1 MLTSKLILIIMD
13 DSIIQGFSKYSKQ
26 QRINIL
32 IQKYNFEPD
41 LAEWLGSFE
50 AHDEKIRKIIGD
62 LSENQVSSFHLPFSV
77 APNFVVNGKNLFF
90 PLVTEES
97 SVVAALANAAGFW
110 AQRGG
115 FHAEVLGT
123 EKKGQV
129 HFIWKGKPERLQ
141 SLFPEI
147 REHLMNESDF
157 LTAKMEERGGGII
170 SLELK
175 ETNHILPNYFQLDA
189 GFETCDAMGAN
200 FINSCLEQF
209 WKSLQEYFRSS
220 EKVSGGERDCE
231 IIMAILSNYTPE
243 SRVRAWVECPVDK
256 LLEGKS
262 SEENRLFAEKFE
274 QAIRISQADVSRAV
288 THNKGIFNGIDALA
302 VATGNDFRAIEAC
315 GHAFA
320 ARSGQYSGLTDLQI
334 QDGMFRFSIEL
345 ALAVGVVGGVTAAHP
360 LAKLAMK
367 ILKNPSAS
375 ELMMYLAVAG
385 LASNFGAVKALV
397 TAGIQ
402 QGHMKMHL
410 VNILNQL
417 QVPEEKRA
425 EIHLYFQDKTVSF
438 SAVEEYWKKKMEENK
453 NGRPA

>member
-1 MLTSKLILIIMD
+1 MD
-13 DSIIQGFSKYSKQ
+13 DSILQGFSKYTKQ
-26 QRINIL
+26 QRIHAL
-32 IQKYNFEPD
+32 IQKYSLDAN
-41 LAEWLGSFE
+41 LADWLGSFE
-50 AHDEKIRKIIGD
+50 ASDETFRKIIED
-62 LSENQVSSFHLPFSV
+62 LSENPISSFHLPFSV
-77 APNFVVNGKNLFF
+77 APNFLVNGKNLFF
-90 PLVTEES
+90 PLVSEES
-97 SVVAALANAAGFW
+97 SVVAALCNAAGFW
-110 AQRGG
+110 VRRGG

-129 HFIWKGKPERLQ
+129 HFKWNGNPEYLQ

-147 REHLMNESDF
+147 RSKLLAESAF
-157 LTAKMEERGGGII
+157 LTAKMDERGGGII
-170 SLELK
+170 GIELK
-175 ETNHILPNYFQLDA
+175 CLPQILPNYFQLDA

-209 WKSLQEYFRSS
+209 GKSLQNYFMIS
-220 EKVSGGERDCE
+220 EKVSTGQRECE

-243 SRVRAWVECPVDK
+243 SRVRVWVECPVTE
-256 LLEGKS
+256 LLEGKTK
-262 SEENRLFAEKFE
+262 SECLQFARKFE

-320 ARSGQYSGLTDLQI
+320 ARNGQYAGLSEVQI
-334 QDGMFRFSIEL
+334 QDGKFRFSIEL
-345 ALAVGVVGGVTAAHP
+345 ALAVGVVGGVTAVHP

-367 ILKNPSAS
+367 ILDNPSAK

-397 TAGIQ
+397 SVGIQ

-410 VNILNQL
+410 SNIMNQL
-417 QVPEEKRA
+417 QISENCRA
-425 EIHLYFQDKTVSF
+425 EIRQYFQDKTVSY
-438 SAVEEYWKKKMEENK
+438 SAVEEYWRSFGLRDSGYE
-453 NGRPA
+453 

>member
-1 MLTSKLILIIMD
+1 MD
-13 DSIIQGFSKYSKQ
+13 NSIIQGFSKYTKQ
-26 QRINIL
+26 QRIDAL
-32 IQKYNFEPD
+32 IQKYGFEPD

-50 AHDEKIRKIIGD
+50 ATNETIHKIIDD
-62 LSENQVSSFHLPFSV
+62 LSENPVSSFHLPFSI

-90 PLVTEES
+90 PLVSEES

-110 AQRGG
+110 AKRGG

-129 HFIWKGKPERLQ
+129 HFNWNGNPEYLQ
-141 SLFPEI
+141 SLFSEI
-147 REHLMNESDF
+147 RLELLVESAF
-157 LTAKMEERGGGII
+157 LTAKMEERGGGITHV
-170 SLELK
+170 ELK
-175 ETNHILPNYFQLDA
+175 SLPHILPNYFQLDA

-209 WKSLQEYFRSS
+209 GKSLQNFFLTS
-220 EKVSGGERDCE
+220 EKISTSQRDCE
-231 IIMAILSNYTPE
+231 IIMAILSNYTPD
-243 SRVRAWVECPVDK
+243 SRVRAWVKCPVNELFD
-256 LLEGKS
+256 GKT
-262 SEENRLFAEKFE
+262 EAECLQFAQKFE

-320 ARSGQYSGLTDLQI
+320 ARNGHYSGLTDVRV
-334 QDGMFRFSIEL
+334 QDGLFRFSIEI
-345 ALAVGVVGGVTAAHP
+345 AMAVGVVGGVTAVHP
-360 LAKLAMK
+360 LSKLAMR
-367 ILKNPSAS
+367 ILGNPSAP

-397 TAGIQ
+397 SGGIQ

-410 VNILNQL
+410 SNILNQL
-417 QVPEEKRA
+417 NIPEEKRV
-425 EIHLYFQDKTVSF
+425 EIQSYFQDKTVSF
-438 SAVEEYWKKKMEENK
+438 SAVEAYWRNLES
-453 NGRPA
+453 

>member
-1 MLTSKLILIIMD
+1 MD
-13 DSIIQGFSKYSKQ
+13 NSIIQGFSKYTKQ
-26 QRINIL
+26 QRIDAL
-32 IQKYNFEPD
+32 IQKYDFDTD
-41 LAEWLGSFE
+41 LADWLGSFE
-50 AHDEKIRKIIGD
+50 APDETIRKIIAD
-62 LSENQVSSFHLPFSV
+62 LSENPVSSFHLPFSI
-77 APNFVVNGKNLFF
+77 APNFVVNGKNLFI
-90 PLVTEES
+90 PLVSEES

-110 AQRGG
+110 AKRGG

-123 EKKGQV
+123 EKKGQL
-129 HFIWKGKPERLQ
+129 HFKWNGNPEYLQ

-147 REHLMNESDF
+147 RSKVLAESAF
-157 LTAKMEERGGGII
+157 LTAKMEERGGGITGI
-170 SLELK
+170 ELK
-175 ETNHILPNYFQLDA
+175 SLPHILPNYYQIDA

-209 WKSLQEYFRSS
+209 GKSLQNFFMTS
-220 EKVSGGERDCE
+220 EKVSTGQRDCE

-243 SRVRAWVECPVDK
+243 SRVRVWVECPVND

-262 SEENRLFAEKFE
+262 VEEKIHFAEKFE

-320 ARSGQYSGLTDLQI
+320 ARNGHYSGLTDVRI
-334 QDGMFRFSIEL
+334 QDGMFRFSIEI
-345 ALAVGVVGGVTAAHP
+345 AMAVGVVGGVTAVHP
-360 LAKLAMK
+360 LSKLAMR
-367 ILKNPSAS
+367 ILDNPSAS

-397 TAGIQ
+397 SVGIQ

-410 VNILNQL
+410 SNILNQL
-417 QVPEEKRA
+417 NISEEKWV
-425 EIHLYFQDKTVSF
+425 EIQSHFQNKTVSF
-438 SAVEEYWKKKMEENK
+438 SAVEEYWKNLES
-453 NGRPA
+453 

>member
-1 MLTSKLILIIMD
+1 MD
-13 DSIIQGFSKYSKQ
+13 NSIIHGFSKYNKEE
-26 QRINIL
+26 RIDSL
-32 IQKYNFEPD
+32 IKKYGFDAD
-41 LAEWLGSFE
+41 LEQVLSSFE
-50 AHDEKIRKIIGD
+50 ANDKSIQKIID
-62 LSENQVSSFHLPFSV
+62 ELSENPISTFPFPFSV
-77 APNFVVNGKNLFF
+77 TPNFVVNGKNLFF
-90 PLVTEES
+90 PLVSEES

-110 AQRGG
+110 AKRGG

-129 HFIWKGKPERLQ
+129 HFCWNGNPEYLQ

-147 REHLMNESDF
+147 RLKLMADCAF
-157 LTAKMEERGGGII
+157 LTTKMEERGGGITGI
-170 SLELK
+170 ELK
-175 ETNHILPNYFQLDA
+175 LLPHILPNYYQLDT

-209 WKSLQEYFRSS
+209 GKSLQEYFLTS
-220 EKVSGGERDCE
+220 EKVSTSQRECE

-243 SRVRAWVECPVDK
+243 SRVHVWVECLVAD
-256 LLEGKS
+256 LLDGKS
-262 SEENRLFAEKFE
+262 EDECIQFARKFE
-274 QAIRISQADVSRAV
+274 QAIRISKVDVSRAV

-320 ARSGQYSGLTDLQI
+320 ARNGHYSGLTDVQI
-334 QDGMFRFSIEL
+334 QDGIFRFSIEL
-345 ALAVGVVGGVTAAHP
+345 ALAVGVVGGVTAIHP

-367 ILKNPSAS
+367 ILDNPSAL

-397 TAGIQ
+397 SVGIQ

-410 VNILNQL
+410 SNILNQL
-417 QVPEEKRA
+417 NIPEERRA
-425 EIHLYFQDKTVSF
+425 EIQIYIQDKTVSF
-438 SAVEEYWKKKMEENK
+438 SAVEEYWKSL
-453 NGRPA
+453 G

>member
-1 MLTSKLILIIMD
+1 MD
-13 DSIIQGFSKYSKQ
+13 DSIIQGFSKYTKQ
-26 QRINIL
+26 QRIDVL
-32 IQKYNFEPD
+32 IQKYGFDPN
-41 LAEWLGSFE
+41 LAQWLCSFE
-50 AHDEKIRKIIGD
+50 VSDENTQKIISD
-62 LSENQVSSFHLPFSV
+62 LSENPISNFHLPFSL

-90 PLVTEES
+90 PLVSEES
-97 SVVAALANAAGFW
+97 SVVAALGNAAGFW
-110 AQRGG
+110 ARRGG

-129 HFIWKGKPERLQ
+129 HFLWNGNLEYLQ

-147 REHLMNESDF
+147 KLKLLAESAF
-157 LTAKMEERGGGII
+157 FVAKMEERGGGVSGI
-170 SLELK
+170 ELK
-175 ETNHILPNYFQLDA
+175 SLPQILPNYFQLDV
-189 GFETCDAMGAN
+189 GFETSDAMGAN

-209 WKSLQEYFRSS
+209 SKSLQDFFLTS
-220 EKVSGGERDCE
+220 EKVSKGQHECE

-243 SRVRAWVECPVDK
+243 SRVQAWVECPVSD

-262 SEENRLFAEKFE
+262 LQECELFARKFE

-320 ARSGQYSGLTDLQI
+320 ARNGQYAGLTDVQI
-334 QDGMFRFSIEL
+334 QDGNFRFSIEL
-345 ALAVGVVGGVTAAHP
+345 TLAVGVVGGVTAIHP
-360 LAKLAMK
+360 LAKLAMQ
-367 ILKNPSAS
+367 ILDRPSAK

-397 TAGIQ
+397 SVGIQ

-410 VNILNQL
+410 SNILNQL
-417 QVPEEKRA
+417 NIPEEKRA
-425 EIHLYFQDKTVSF
+425 EIQQHFQDKTVSF
-438 SAVEEYWKKKMEENK
+438 SAVENYWKNLK
-453 NGRPA
+453 RDL

>member
-1 MLTSKLILIIMD
+1 MD
-13 DSIIQGFSKYSKQ
+13 NSIIQGFSKYSKQ
-26 QRINIL
+26 QRIDAL
-32 IQKYNFEPD
+32 IQKYGFDPD
-41 LAEWLGSFE
+41 LKQWLKSCE
-50 AHDEKIRKIIGD
+50 ISDESIQKIIDD
-62 LSENQVSSFHLPFSV
+62 LSENPVSSFHLPFSL

-90 PLVTEES
+90 PLVSEES

-110 AQRGG
+110 VKRGG

-123 EKKGQV
+123 EKKGQL
-129 HFIWKGKPERLQ
+129 HFKWNGNPEYLQ

-147 REHLMNESDF
+147 KLKLLVESAF
-157 LTAKMEERGGGII
+157 LTAKMEKRGGGITGI
-170 SLELK
+170 ELK
-175 ETNHILPNYFQLDA
+175 YLSTILPNYYQLDA

-209 WKSLQEYFRSS
+209 GKSLQDFFLTS
-220 EKVSGGERDCE
+220 EKVSTGQRECE

-243 SRVRAWVECPVDK
+243 SRVRAWVECPVSD

-262 SEENRLFAEKFE
+262 MEENNHFAQKFE

-320 ARSGQYSGLTDLQI
+320 ARNGHYSGLTDVRI
-334 QDGMFRFSIEL
+334 QDGMFRISIEL
-345 ALAVGVVGGVTAAHP
+345 ALAVGVVGGVTSVHP
-360 LAKLAMK
+360 LSKLAMR
-367 ILKNPSAS
+367 ILDNPTAP

-397 TAGIQ
+397 SVGIQ

-410 VNILNQL
+410 SNILNQL
-417 QVPEEKRA
+417 NIPEEKRD
-425 EIHLYFQDKTVSF
+425 EIQQYFQNKTVSF
-438 SAVEEYWKKKMEENK
+438 SSVEEYWRNLE
-453 NGRPA
+453 